1 MQLPSKDETSVT
13 KRQLMAMLDVAMGGR
28 VAEEMI
34 FGSDSVTTGAS
45 SDLTQATRIAK
56 AMVTQYG
63 FSEKIGYTH
72 LTVRPLRLLNAI
84 SMQVNG
90 HACHA

>member
-1 MQLPSKDETSVT
+1 MT

-72 LTVRPLRLLNAI
+72 LTVRPLHLLNAI
-84 SMQVNG
+84 SMQFSG